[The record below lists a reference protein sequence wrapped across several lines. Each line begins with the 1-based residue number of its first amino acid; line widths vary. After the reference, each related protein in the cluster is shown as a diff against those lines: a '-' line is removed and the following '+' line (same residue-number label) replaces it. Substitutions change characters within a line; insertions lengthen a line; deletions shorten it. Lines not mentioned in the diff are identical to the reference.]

1 MPDITIQI
9 TQTSDSTSEAA
20 IRGHKVLVDRPV
32 AKGGADLGA
41 MGGELFLAGLGG
53 CFMSNLLAAVKARDV
68 DASSLVVEVTGTL
81 EGTPPRF
88 TAAQLTVSG
97 NYTDRHQMEKLISI
111 SEKGCIVSNTV
122 RNSVKLGFTL
132 T

>member
-1 MPDITIQI
+1 MPDIIIQI

-20 IRGHKVLVDRPV
+20 IRDHKVLVDRPV

-88 TAAQLTVSG
+88 TAAQLKVSG
-97 NYTDRHQMEKLISI
+97 NYTDRQQMEKLIGI
-111 SEKGCIVSNTV
+111 SEKGCIVANTV
-122 RNSVKLGFTL
+122 RNSVKLGYTL